1 MLKKNLKENNIA
13 IPNKKFKPKQV
24 DSKQGL
30 FVDVHEGQ
38 FEKAFRKFK
47 KKVQDSGLLEE
58 IRERM
63 EYEKPCI
70 GRKKAKNQA
79 RKRWLKKVAS
89 TKLPPKLY

>member
-1 MLKKNLKENNIA
+1 MADFKKR
-13 IPNKKFKPKQV
+13 FKPKQT

-30 FVDVHEGQ
+30 FVDVQEGQ
-38 FEKAFRKFK
+38 FEKAFRKFRN
-47 KKVQDSGLLEE
+47 KVEDSGLLIE

-63 EYEKPCI
+63 EFEKPSI
-70 GRKKAKNQA
+70 SRKKAKNQA